1 MFYHPTF
8 STPDYHLRSGY
19 LLPGVRAGMCD
30 MSCLAQC
37 SSVPTL
43 SDVSLLVLAPCGV
56 QLHVYQWLDVRPGP
70 HTSLGPHSIS
80 RRGADTR
87 HRDRNESRDQAEPSG
102 RLASGSGPTPAWLV
116 TRVLPTLGP
125 GGAGYL
131 QYNPSYCGVSIGRC
145 QHPGPP

>member
-1 MFYHPTF
+1 MFHHPTF

-19 LLPGVRAGMCD
+19 LLPGVMAGMCD

-43 SDVSLLVLAPCGV
+43 SDVCLLVLAPCGV

-87 HRDRNESRDQAEPSG
+87 HRDRNESRDQAEPSAVCPA
-102 RLASGSGPTPAWLV
+102 LARWLGSG
-116 TRVLPTLGP
+116 RHSP
-125 GGAGYL
+125 GW
-131 QYNPSYCGVSIGRC
+131 
-145 QHPGPP
+145 